1 MFNFFKKRSVSIPP
15 MVFKSD
21 ANAFEYMC
29 KYGRLDYEN
38 DMPCIGVVIKQQE
51 DSENYI
57 IKIANQDDNVIPSDI
72 DVDTMAKN
80 PLIYCV
86 SGSPVDD
93 RIYKNGDLV
102 ILKVSSAVSAL
113 GMGPVAGLFQKVNPV
128 LDSETGWE
136 FP

>member
-1 MFNFFKKRSVSIPP
+1 MFNFFKKRSVSMPP
-15 MVFKSD
+15 MAFKSD
-21 ANAFEYMC
+21 AAAFEYMC
-29 KYGRLDYEN
+29 KYGRHDYEN

-102 ILKVSSAVSAL
+102 ILKVSSEVSAL